1 MTIYLLICATLAV
14 SNLVAFISR
23 LLAVGFLMKYLAKHS
38 LAVFGWY
45 RIGLSLVLAAIL
57 LVQ

>member
-1 MTIYLLICATLAV
+1 MK
-14 SNLVAFISR
+14 
-23 LLAVGFLMKYLAKHS
+23 FLSKHS

-45 RIGLSLVLAAIL
+45 RIGLAIILATIL